1 MKKYIKQIFALALI
15 VSFASC
21 SPDDEKVAML
31 SVGGNVVL
39 KTTSIA
45 RATAT
50 TPVDIKLDVITKSG
64 VTASKIEIWENL
76 ANETVPSTAVSVKA
90 FVPGKKLVDATITA
104 EPGVAK
110 GSLKATFNS
119 AVLVTGGVYNY
130 PTLSTGVTPIQLEF
144 VTTYSDGT
152 VTKNPYVLSVKK

>member
-1 MKKYIKQIFALALI
+1 MKKYIKQIVTLALI

-21 SPDDEKVAML
+21 TSDESVDMSP
-31 SVGGNVVL
+31 VGGNVIL

-76 ANETVPSTAVSVKA
+76 ANGTVPSTAVSVNA
-90 FVPGKKLVDATITA
+90 FVPGKHLVDATITT
-104 EPGVAK
+104 EPGVAT
-110 GSLKATFNS
+110 GSLKATFSS

-130 PTLSTGVTPIQLEF
+130 PTLSTGITPIQLEF